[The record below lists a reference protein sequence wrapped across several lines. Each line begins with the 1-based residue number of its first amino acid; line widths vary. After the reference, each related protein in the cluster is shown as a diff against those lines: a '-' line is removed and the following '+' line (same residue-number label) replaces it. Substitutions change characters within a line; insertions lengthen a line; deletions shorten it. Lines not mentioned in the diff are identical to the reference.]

1 MTENGIFD
9 WGPKFIRLAIIAGF
23 NNAHVKICRD
33 TLEEFLAVIDAASKQ
48 EDDRFERSDLPNE
61 RVEWVSGVLN
71 DLLYSLSR
79 MQPQVTYY
87 DEIIDSIVEVARRLR
102 DKMARSEPQLAKYT
116 CGDSILHDGHNYEI
130 FVKKFSPPRIDD
142 DFNWIEVLDADL
154 KPLTEEQTIEARF
167 HMIQAFPVVLPGCYR
182 LSYAGGAVTI
192 SCCVA
197 SD

>member
-1 MTENGIFD
+1 M
-9 WGPKFIRLAIIAGF
+9 
-23 NNAHVKICRD
+23 
-33 TLEEFLAVIDAASKQ
+33 
-48 EDDRFERSDLPNE
+48 
-61 RVEWVSGVLN
+61 SGVLN

-102 DKMARSEPQLAKYT
+102 DKMARSESQLAKYT
-116 CGDSILHDGHNYEI
+116 FGDSNLHDGHNYEI
-130 FVKKFSPPRIDD
+130 LVKKYSPPRIDD

-154 KPLTEEQTIEARF
+154 KPLTEEQTIEARS

-182 LSYAGGAVTI
+182 LSYAGGSVTI